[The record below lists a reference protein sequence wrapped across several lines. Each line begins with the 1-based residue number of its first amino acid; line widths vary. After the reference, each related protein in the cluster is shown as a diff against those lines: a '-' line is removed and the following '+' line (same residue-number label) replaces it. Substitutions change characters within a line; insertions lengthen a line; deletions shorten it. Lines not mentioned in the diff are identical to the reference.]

1 MYCFLEFVD
10 RKERE
15 SRRHLKI
22 TLKALKESGLHTYDH
37 IDHEDSYIFVKSSNK
52 NLPFEG
58 IRIYEIGNSLA
69 YRVQK
74 EKDTE
79 PFGKA
84 YELNLEEMFNDLMG
98 ENMKKE
104 QAGKEVIKG
113 VNKEIKEFFS
123 KSAKAQAA
131 VEEMGESKPLVVKTG
146 GTDYSGMVTSK
157 M

>member
-52 NLPFEG
+52 DLPFEG

>member
-1 MYCFLEFVD
+1 MYCFLEFVN

-15 SRRHLKI
+15 SRKHLNI
-22 TLKALKESGLHTYDH
+22 VLKALKESGLHTYNH
-37 IDHEDSYIFVKSSNK
+37 INHEDSYIFVKASNK
-52 NLPFEG
+52 DLPFEG

-84 YELNLEEMFNDLMG
+84 YPLDLEEMFNDLMG
-98 ENMKKE
+98 ENMKEE

-113 VNKEIKEFFS
+113 IVKEIKEFFS
-123 KSAKAQAA
+123 KSAKAQTA
-131 VEEMGESKPLVVKTG
+131 VEEMGDSKPIVIKTG

-157 M
+157 V

>member
-1 MYCFLEFVD
+1 MKQFLEFVD

-22 TLKALKESGLHTYDH
+22 VLKALKESGLHTYNH
-37 IDHEDSYIFVKSSNK
+37 IDHEDSYIYVKSDNK
-52 NLPFEG
+52 DLPFEG
-58 IRIYEIGNSLA
+58 IRIYEIGRSLA

-84 YELNLEEMFNDLMG
+84 YSLDLEEMFNDFMG
-98 ENMKKE
+98 ENMKEE
-104 QAGKEVIKG
+104 QAGKAVIKG
-113 VNKEIKEFFS
+113 VINEIKQFFS
-123 KSAKAQAA
+123 KSAKAQTAI
-131 VEEMGESKPLVVKTG
+131 EELGDSKPVIIKTG

-157 M
+157 V